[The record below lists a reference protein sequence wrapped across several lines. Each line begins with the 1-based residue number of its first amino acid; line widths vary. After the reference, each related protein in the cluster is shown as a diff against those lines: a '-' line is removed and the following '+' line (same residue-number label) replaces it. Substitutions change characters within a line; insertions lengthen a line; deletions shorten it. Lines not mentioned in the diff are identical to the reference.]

1 MATEMPNSRFD
12 GRQKKDWV
20 RHNEQIRIPQ
30 VLVIHDGKNLGVMS
44 NRNALDLARSHN
56 LDLVEVSPHS
66 RPPVCH
72 IIDYGK
78 YMYDRQKKQ
87 KESVSKRNQIR
98 EKEVDFRYVIADG
111 DLNTK
116 INQIRKF
123 LTKGYKV
130 KCVCKFRQ
138 RENVHKDQGFDV
150 LKRVIKAVED
160 LANVEHAP
168 KLDGNSIICKLEKLP
183 SKKFQNKEDNNVN
196 KKSL

>member
-1 MATEMPNSRFD
+1 MAEYMPNGRFD
-12 GRQKKDWV
+12 FKQKNDWV

-44 NRNALDLARSHN
+44 NRSALEIARSFD
-56 LDLVEVSPHS
+56 LDLVEVSPNS

-78 YMYDRQKKQ
+78 FMYNRHKKQ
-87 KESVSKRNQIR
+87 KETCSKQIHNR

-123 LTKGYKV
+123 LIKGYKV

-138 RENVHKDQGFDV
+138 RENMHKDQGFEV
-150 LKRVIKAVED
+150 IKKVIKALEDVASVESS
-160 LANVEHAP
+160 P
-168 KLDGNSIICKLEKLP
+168 KLDGSNIVCKLEF
-183 SKKFQNKEDNNVN
+183 KKTSN
-196 KKSL
+196 KK